1 LITTTIKRCA
11 WVMAAMVAL
20 SAALAVL
27 LPGGIAE
34 AQSPDDAAT
43 GSTLPGS
50 DTQVHQADAAAM
62 PQQQQPAY
70 EPATLRVVNPGD
82 TLWAISQQRFQPNP
96 TAEQIMNEVGRIY
109 ELNRDL
115 IGDDPNLI
123 FPGQELLLPEVY
135 KPAAITPAVSE
146 PVAAVPEEQV
156 PESSAATSNQL
167 PETVVQQQGV
177 PEEEAQR
184 QATPEE
190 VAQQQGVPEEEAA
203 QEEQEV
209 LEPINS
215 ELAAPSE
222 QPASEE
228 EAAAPTEEDEQV
240 RRVPPWPQSSSSE
253 SPEDPYQADYY
264 ASNRRLLGLAIIV
277 LTVLAALLMA
287 WRLPMKR
294 AVDSLPTAMWG
305 SPLAAIR
312 RRSSSPAGG
321 RTPLAAIRRRSSSPA
336 GGRTPLAAIRRRSSS
351 PAGGRSTANE
361 SQPAS
366 GKEPTAEKA
375 AASRRRIRAAP
386 PRRPLSGD
394 GQRRAQ

>member
-1 LITTTIKRCA
+1 
-11 WVMAAMVAL
+11 MAAMVAL

-43 GSTLPGS
+43 GSMLPGS

-82 TLWAISQQRFQPNP
+82 TLWAISQQRLQPNP

-109 ELNRDL
+109 ELNSDL
-115 IGDDPNLI
+115 IGEDPNLI

-135 KPAAITPAVSE
+135 KPAASTPAVPE
-146 PVAAVPEEQV
+146 PAAAVPEEQV
-156 PESSAATSNQL
+156 AESSSATSNQL

-177 PEEEAQR
+177 PEEEA
-184 QATPEE
+184 
-190 VAQQQGVPEEEAA
+190 AA
-203 QEEQEV
+203 QEEPEEV

-240 RRVPPWPQSSSSE
+240 RRVSPWPQGSSSE

-277 LTVLAALLMA
+277 LTVLAALLIA

-294 AVDSLPTAMWG
+294 AVDSFPTARWA

-312 RRSSSPAGG
+312 RRSSSPVV
-321 RTPLAAIRRRSSSPA
+321 
-336 GGRTPLAAIRRRSSS
+336 
-351 PAGGRSTANE
+351 GGRSTANE

-366 GKEPTAEKA
+366 GKEPATKKA
-375 AASRRRIRAAP
+375 AALRRRLRSAP
-386 PRRPLSGD
+386 PR
-394 GQRRAQ
+394 

>member
-1 LITTTIKRCA
+1 
-11 WVMAAMVAL
+11 MVAL

-34 AQSPDDAAT
+34 AQSLDDDAVAS

-167 PETVVQQQGV
+167 PETVVQQQGI

-253 SPEDPYQADYY
+253 SPEDPYQAGYY

-312 RRSSSPAGG
+312 RRSSSPV
-321 RTPLAAIRRRSSSPA
+321 
-336 GGRTPLAAIRRRSSS
+336 
-351 PAGGRSTANE
+351 GGRSTANE

-386 PRRPLSGD
+386 PRRPLSSD